1 MKPLIKSDGGE
12 SSSSSDS
19 TSKAND
25 DISTKD
31 DLTTE
36 ADSPATPATTTEASD
51 GKDASASIE
60 LDANFLEQYVR
71 RFPYQPSA
79 WFQLAILAANQNE
92 NDKALD
98 YLSKAIETGWS
109 YADLLKNHAAFQK
122 LKPDNRFQTLLLAID
137 PAPLDWTETRGFDA
151 RLAYTPNG
159 IETIDQRGGNR
170 YLLSVVLAATQT
182 VGNTMDEAIQSLKK
196 R

>member
-109 YADLLKNHAAFQK
+109 YCGS
-122 LKPDNRFQTLLLAID
+122 
-137 PAPLDWTETRGFDA
+137 TEESRGISEAQAGQPIFKRCYWRSSSAA
-151 RLAYTPNG
+151 RL
-159 IETIDQRGGNR
+159 D
-170 YLLSVVLAATQT
+170 
-182 VGNTMDEAIQSLKK
+182 
-196 R
+196 